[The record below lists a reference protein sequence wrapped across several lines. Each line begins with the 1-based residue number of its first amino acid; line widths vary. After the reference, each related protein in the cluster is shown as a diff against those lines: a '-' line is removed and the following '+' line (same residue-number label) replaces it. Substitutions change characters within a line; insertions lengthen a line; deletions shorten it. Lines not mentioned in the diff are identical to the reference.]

1 MKIEDIETIFTWLS
15 DGRWTP
21 IDIAEFT
28 GINPDIIDSICDL
41 YTANVDLELYA

>member
-15 DGRWTP
+15 DGHTP
-21 IDIAEFT
+21 SNIALFT